1 MTENSRGA
9 AQGRP
14 GTGSDHSAL
23 GCGAQAAFLLLLAPD
38 AAYSVGG
45 SPLVFALI
53 GLLIPLRLLRPEASH
68 RVLGSWCG
76 RLLLYYGV
84 LANVPV
90 LPGMDISTLALH
102 LMALALG
109 AAAGWAALGCGVL

>member
-1 MTENSRGA
+1 M
-9 AQGRP
+9 
-14 GTGSDHSAL
+14 
-23 GCGAQAAFLLLLAPD
+23 
-38 AAYSVGG
+38 
-45 SPLVFALI
+45 FALI

-109 AAAGWAALGCGVL
+109 AAAGWATLGCGVL